1 MNLHGTIHDQLVFRR
16 RASLLSAAL
25 ADTLPQGARVLDVG
39 CGDGTIASL
48 IMKHRPDVVIDGID
62 IMVRPQTLIPVMAF
76 DGVTIPHAD
85 KSYDVVTFVDVLH
98 HTNDPSVLL
107 AEAHRVARRYVVLK
121 DHYRDGPLARETLRF
136 MDWVGNA
143 PHGVV
148 LPYNYL
154 SSREWADVFARVR
167 LKKDRLTGKLGLY
180 PWPFTLLF
188 DRQLHFVARLAV
200 A

>member
-48 IMKHRPDVVIDGID
+48 IMKRRPDVTIDGID
-62 IMVRPQTLIPVMAF
+62 IMVRPQTLIPVTAF

-167 LKKDRLTGKLGLY
+167 LKKDQLTGKLGLY